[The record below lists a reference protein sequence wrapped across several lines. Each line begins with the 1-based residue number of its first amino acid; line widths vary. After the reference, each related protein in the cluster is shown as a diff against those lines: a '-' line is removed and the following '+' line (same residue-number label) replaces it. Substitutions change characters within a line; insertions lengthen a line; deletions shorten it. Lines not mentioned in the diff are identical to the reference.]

1 MTVQISWSTDSIS
14 SDDASGE
21 NVLTTAFH
29 LLAFDAVM
37 AEDHEE
43 ESELTDHVIET
54 REAISDHKRPKP
66 QTLRMEAIITNTPL
80 AAPPPSGF
88 GSVTPS
94 AEVRKSVGSAKANVV
109 VFSEEFD
116 RVGDAI
122 ETLNRLRRE
131 AIDLTV
137 ETSTRTYENMQLIQV
152 RRARAGGEDA
162 TDAASVDLVFREVF
176 RGETITVDA
185 PVPREPRGAP
195 RSETATEPEAEDTT
209 DQSWLLEAVGML

>member
-1 MTVQISWSTDSIS
+1 MTTQISWSTDSIS
-14 SDDASGE
+14 GDDASGE

-37 AEDHEE
+37 SEEHDE
-43 ESELTDHVIET
+43 ESELTDHVVET

-66 QTLRMEAIITNTPL
+66 QTYRMAATITNTPL
-80 AAPPPSGF
+80 DAPPPSGF

-94 AEVRKSVGSAKANVV
+94 ASVRKNVGSAKANVV
-109 VFSEEFD
+109 VFSEDFD
-116 RVGDAI
+116 RVGDVLD
-122 ETLNRLRRE
+122 TLNRLRRE
-131 AIDLTV
+131 AIDLSV

-152 RRARAGGEDA
+152 RRSREGGTEA

-195 RSETATEPEAEDTT
+195 RSETATEPEDEDTT
-209 DQSWLLEAVGML
+209 DQSWLLEGIGML